1 MNLQRFQEL
10 EFLSEVLDMAND
22 SSGDLRAEKKTLLWF
37 GAALVLGALVTI
49 IFAQIDRRMY
59 DTNAEVLDYQAYK
72 ENRRAAS
79 SIASESIDSR
89 VLFGSFNAGRELHQ
103 REKSDL

>member
-1 MNLQRFQEL
+1 
-10 EFLSEVLDMAND
+10 MAND
-22 SSGDLRAEKKTLLWF
+22 SSGDLGADKFALVWF
-37 GAALVLGALVTI
+37 GSALVLGVLVTI
-49 IFAQIDRRMY
+49 LLARIDRQMY

-79 SIASESIDSR
+79 SIASESSDSR
-89 VLFGSFNAGRELHQ
+89 VLFGSFHGGRELHQ